1 VAGGPGH
8 AEIELHDVH
17 EGRVGQ
23 LDAACPDV
31 GRGVESQ
38 AVGVAAVG
46 VQHHLAH
53 GLRTAVVG
61 RAPRRADDTG
71 PCSTRRVAC
80 EGPAEDANAWMHHY
94 LTQHPP
100 LMRQLPG
107 LRELEIC
114 SSLDAVAFVPGR
126 RVRHLQ
132 RNKVAFDSAAALDA
146 ALQSP
151 VREQMRR
158 DFASFPADTGR
169 VLHHPM
175 LTRAVRIG

>member
-1 VAGGPGH
+1 
-8 AEIELHDVH
+8 
-17 EGRVGQ
+17 
-23 LDAACPDV
+23 
-31 GRGVESQ
+31 
-38 AVGVAAVG
+38 
-46 VQHHLAH
+46 
-53 GLRTAVVG
+53 
-61 RAPRRADDTG
+61 
-71 PCSTRRVAC
+71 
-80 EGPAEDANAWMHHY
+80 MHHY

-146 ALQSP
+146 ALDAALQSP